1 MSSDFFPTLT
11 GEPAMGEFTEL
22 LGKLEDLQKASG
34 AVCADDKEAISDK
47 DEKKDSAD
55 DKKIEAAAKDGEKES
70 DKEEKETF
78 GKAFKV
84 KLEDGT
90 ETEAFDGTAMLK
102 ALHTENELLRQTMT
116 ERDAELAKAFDIVV
130 TVLGEQRQYDADQTK
145 QLVAQDTLIKALQA
159 KVDSIGQAGVG
170 RRTMLAI
177 AEKLSPS
184 AGIVDEKPKPTG
196 GQILAKAMF
205 MAREGKLDWGS
216 AVRIEAYQ
224 GRGEVAPADL
234 LARYPELL
242 TPVP

>member
-1 MSSDFFPTLT
+1 
-11 GEPAMGEFTEL
+11 MGEFTEL

-34 AVCADDKEAISDK
+34 AVCADDKETMDGKDK
-47 DEKKDSAD
+47 PSKKDAKSDSGD

-70 DKEEKETF
+70 DKEKDETF

-102 ALHTENELLRQTMT
+102 ALHAENELLRSTMND
-116 ERDAELAKAFDIVV
+116 RDAELAKAMDIIVG
-130 TVLGEQRQYDADQTK
+130 VLGEQREYDAAQTK
-145 QLVAQDTLIKALQA
+145 QLAAQDAIIKALQA
-159 KVDSIGQAGVG
+159 KVETIGSAGVG

-177 AEKLSPS
+177 AEKLTPGTGP
-184 AGIVDEKPKPTG
+184 AADEPKKASG
-196 GQILAKAMF
+196 AQVMMKAMF

-216 AVRIEAYQ
+216 IPRIEAFQ
-224 GRGEVAPADL
+224 GRGELAPPDL
-234 LARYPELL
+234 IGRYPELL